1 MASIPTDR
9 ENETSRVY
17 VAVAGCNCIIDG
29 THGYVTGFHKEGR
42 HLVGAFVHCPIKD
55 GKGPTL
61 YVELG
66 KITGERGEHREVTS
80 YRVIDREE
88 FDRLNTLD
96 QLRRDLGWR
105 PPFPA
110 S

>member
-1 MASIPTDR
+1 MTAA
-9 ENETSRVY
+9 ENPLSVIFPETSHVY
-17 VAVAGCNCIIDG
+17 VAVTGCNCIIDG
-29 THGYVTGFHKEGR
+29 MHGYVTCFHKEGR

-55 GKGPTL
+55 GKGPML

-80 YRVIDREE
+80 YRVIGREE

-105 PPFPA
+105 
-110 S
+110 